1 MIRNHT
7 IVTVCLVAILAIGSN
22 APAAAELPV
31 IRIGIITDG
40 PVVREGSFVDLFI
53 REAEDITAGTYRV
66 EFPVEA
72 VVHGGWDPKTIA
84 TALDELLARTDID
97 VILAAGVGA
106 SAEICGRAV
115 IDTPVVVP
123 FAFGDCAVS
132 CSRLPEVSTRPLD
145 LGKLISRDLETFHD
159 LIPFARLAV
168 LMDSVWPS
176 NCTETELAGTL
187 APHGV
192 DVEFV
197 PMPAGTSDLAGLLP
211 PDTDAVYIM
220 PLFQLDESQ
229 LSALAGELSGKGL
242 PTFSMLGEAEV
253 DLGILAGSN
262 TRATTAALARGTA
275 LEVLDLVE
283 GRGAQQPSAAD
294 LGSQLTLNMATA
306 QKLGFSPSWELL
318 TRARLLHD
326 ENFRRDRPVDLAS
339 AIRRAVTAN
348 LDIAVRD
355 RRVAAGAEDIRTAK
369 SSYRPHLDLG
379 LAGVAIDENH
389 AIASLG
395 NYPMYAAGSATLTQL
410 IYSNDAS
417 ANISIQKDL
426 QRVRELDLEGLRLD
440 IARHAVA
447 AYMNVMRTDALV
459 RIREQQ
465 VDLTRTNR
473 ELASLR
479 RSVGAAGAAEVYRWE
494 AELAT
499 ARAGYLDALSAKSMS
514 ERQLSRLLD
523 EPLTTRWS
531 PKQPE
536 IDPTLEVLGGADEAG
551 LLDTP
556 DGYDQLISLLVEQGL
571 ARAPE
576 LAALEA
582 AIAAQERAFKAAKH
596 AYYVPTVAAKAD
608 LSQILAK
615 DTSGG
620 LDLGDIGDLIP
631 EFDDTAWQVGVQA
644 ALPVVTGG
652 ANKARRVKAQEE
664 LFALRTDHRNVEE
677 KLSQRTLSAL
687 DTATASWS
695 TISLRLQA
703 ADAAGKTLELVRDSY
718 ARGAASIIALLDAQ
732 NNALT
737 SEFAAETAIYNF
749 LDDWA
754 EVQRS
759 VAGLDTGAEPARRKT
774 SYRE

>member
-1 MIRNHT
+1 MTRNQF
-7 IVTVCLVAILAIGSN
+7 TVATCLVAILAIGSD
-22 APAAAELPV
+22 APAAADLPV

-40 PVVREGSFVDLFI
+40 AIVREESFVDLFI
-53 REAEDITAGTYRV
+53 REVEDVTAGTYRV
-66 EFPVEA
+66 EFPAGA
-72 VVHGGWDPKTIA
+72 VVHGGWEPTTIA
-84 TALDELLARTDID
+84 PALDELLGRTDID
-97 VILAAGVGA
+97 VILAAGVRV
-106 SAEICGRAV
+106 SAEICGRAD

-132 CSRLPEVSTRPLD
+132 CSRLPDVSARPLD
-145 LGKLISRDLETFHD
+145 LGKLVSRDLETFHD

-176 NCTETELAGTL
+176 NCTEPELAGAL
-187 APHGV
+187 APGGV
-192 DVEFV
+192 DVDFV
-197 PMPAGTSDLAGLLP
+197 PMPTGTSDVAGLLP
-211 PDTDAVYIM
+211 PDIDAVYIM
-220 PLFQLDESQ
+220 PLFQLDERQ
-229 LSALAGELSGKGL
+229 LADLAGELSGRGL
-242 PTFSMLGEAEV
+242 PTFSLLGESEV
-253 DLGILAGSN
+253 DLGVLAGLN
-262 TRATTAALARGTA
+262 TRATMGALARGTA
-275 LEVLDLVE
+275 IEVLDLVE
-283 GRGAQQPSAAD
+283 GRRPQQPPEAD

-306 QKLGFSPSWELL
+306 QSLGFSPNWELL
-318 TRARLLHD
+318 TKARLLHD
-326 ENFRRDRPVDLAS
+326 ESFRRDRPIDLAS

-355 RRVAAGAEDIRTAK
+355 RRVAAGAEDIRAAK
-369 SSYRPHLDLG
+369 SSYRPHIEVG
-379 LAGVAIDENH
+379 LAGVAVDENH

-395 NYPMYAAGSATLTQL
+395 QYPKYAAGSLTLTQL

-417 ANISIQKDL
+417 ANISIQKDM
-426 QRVRELDLEGLRLD
+426 QRIRELDLEGLRLD
-440 IARHAVA
+440 IARDAVA

-459 RIREQQ
+459 RIRQQQ

-473 ELASLR
+473 ELAVLR

-499 ARAGYLDALSAKSMS
+499 ARAGLLDAISANSRS

-536 IDPTLEVLGGADEAG
+536 IDPTIEVLGGAAEAG

-556 DGYDQLISLLVEQGL
+556 DGYDRLISLLVRQGL

-576 LAALEA
+576 LAALDA
-582 AIAAQERAFKAAKH
+582 AIAAQEQAFKAGRRASY
-596 AYYVPTVAAKAD
+596 APTVAAKAD
-608 LSQILAK
+608 LSRILAK

-620 LDLGDIGDLIP
+620 LDLGEIGDLIP

-644 ALPVVTGG
+644 APPVVTGG

-664 LFALRTDHRNVEE
+664 LFALQADHRNAEE

-695 TISLRLQA
+695 TISLRQQA
-703 ADAAGKTLELVRDSY
+703 ADAAGKTLELVRDAY
-718 ARGAASIIALLDAQ
+718 ARGAASIIVLLDAQ
-732 NNALT
+732 NNALS
-737 SEFAAETAIYNF
+737 SELAAETAVYNF

-759 VAGLDTGAEPARRKT
+759 VAGLTTAYPPVP
-774 SYRE
+774 

>member
-1 MIRNHT
+1 MMKHT
-7 IVTVCLVAILAIGSN
+7 IASACLGAILAIGSSL
-22 APAAAELPV
+22 PAASDELPV

-40 PVVREGSFVDLFI
+40 PVLRESSFVDLFVSEI
-53 REAEDITAGTYRV
+53 EGVTAGAYRV
-66 EFPVEA
+66 ELPDGA
-72 VVHGGWDPKTIA
+72 VVDGGWQPEGIA
-84 TALDELLARTDID
+84 VAMDELLARADVD
-97 VILAAGVGA
+97 VILAAGVGV
-106 SAEICGRAV
+106 SAEICGRAAV
-115 IDTPVVVP
+115 GTPVVVP
-123 FAFGDCAVS
+123 FAFGECAVS
-132 CSRLPEVSTRPLD
+132 CSQLPGVSTRPINLSQ
-145 LGKLISRDLETFHD
+145 LISRDLQTFHEI
-159 LIPFARLAV
+159 IPFSRLAV
-168 LMDSVWPS
+168 LMDPVWPS
-176 NCTETELAGTL
+176 NCTETELAGAL
-187 APHGV
+187 APIGV
-192 DVEFV
+192 EVEFV
-197 PMPAGTSDLAGLLP
+197 PMPAVRTDVTGLLP
-211 PDTDAVYIM
+211 PGTDAVYIM
-220 PLFQLDESQ
+220 PLFRLDERR
-229 LSALAGELSGKGL
+229 LSSLAEELAGMGL
-242 PTFSMLGEAEV
+242 PTFSLLGESEV
-253 DLGILAGSN
+253 NLGILAGLN
-262 TRATTAALARGTA
+262 TKTTMAALARGTA
-275 LEVLDLVE
+275 LEILDLVE
-283 GRGAQQPSAAD
+283 RRGLQRDSTPN
-294 LGSQLTLNMATA
+294 LGGQLTLNMATA
-306 QKLGFSPSWELL
+306 EKLNFSPTWELL

-326 ENFRRDRPVDLAS
+326 AGFQRDRPIDLTS
-339 AIRRAVTAN
+339 AIQRAVTAN

-355 RRVAAGAEDIRTAK
+355 RRVAAGAQDIRHAK
-369 SSYRPHLDLG
+369 SSYRPHIDLG
-379 LAGVAIDENH
+379 LAGVAVDENH

-395 NYPMYAAGSATLTQL
+395 QYPKYVAGSLTLTQL

-426 QRVRELDLEGLRLD
+426 QQVRELDLEGLRLD
-440 IARHAVA
+440 IARDAVA

-459 RIREQQ
+459 RIRQQQ

-536 IDPTLEVLGGADEAG
+536 IDPTLEILGGANEAG

-556 DGYDQLISLLVEQGL
+556 DGYDQLTSLLVEQGM

-582 AIAAQERAFKAAKH
+582 AITARERAFKAAKH
-596 AYYVPTVAAKAD
+596 AYYVPTIAAKAD
-608 LSQILAK
+608 ISQILAK

-620 LDLGDIGDLIP
+620 LDLGEIGDLIP

-644 ALPVVTGG
+644 ALPVATGG
-652 ANKARRVKAQEE
+652 ANKARRVQAQEE
-664 LFALRTDHRNVEE
+664 LFALRTDHRNAEE

-695 TISLRLQA
+695 TISLRQQA

-737 SEFAAETAIYNF
+737 SELAAETAVYNF

-759 VAGLDTGAEPARRKT
+759 VAGLTAVYPAVP
-774 SYRE
+774 

>member
-7 IVTVCLVAILAIGSN
+7 IVTASLVAIFAIGLV
-22 APAAAELPV
+22 APAATDELPV

-40 PVVREGSFVDLFI
+40 PVVRESSFVDLFVHEI
-53 REAEDITAGTYRV
+53 EGVTAGTYRV
-66 EFPVEA
+66 ELPDGA
-72 VVHGGWDPKTIA
+72 VVDGGWEPESIA
-84 TALDELLARTDID
+84 AAMDELLARADID
-97 VILAAGVGA
+97 VILAAGVGV
-106 SAEICGRAV
+106 SAEICGKATV
-115 IDTPVVVP
+115 DTPVVVP
-123 FAFGDCAVS
+123 FAFGQCAVS
-132 CSRLPEVSTRPLD
+132 CSRLPDVSTRPID
-145 LGKLISRDLETFHD
+145 LGQLISRDLQAFHEI
-159 LIPFARLAV
+159 IPFTKLAV
-168 LMDSVWPS
+168 LMDPVWPS
-176 NCTETELAGTL
+176 NCTETELAGAL

-192 DVEFV
+192 EVQFV
-197 PMPAGTSDLAGLLP
+197 PMPAVISDTAGLLP
-211 PDTDAVYIM
+211 TDTDAVYIM
-220 PLFQLDESQ
+220 PLFRLDERR
-229 LSALAGELSGKGL
+229 LSILVGEFTGMGL
-242 PTFSMLGEAEV
+242 PTFSLLGESEV
-253 DLGILAGSN
+253 DLGVLAGLN
-262 TRATTAALARGTA
+262 TNSTMAAMARGTA
-275 LEVLDLVE
+275 LEILDLVE
-283 GRGAQQPSAAD
+283 GRGPQRDSTTD
-294 LGSQLTLNMATA
+294 LGGQLTLNMATA
-306 QKLGFSPSWELL
+306 EKLSFSPTWELL

-326 ENFRRDRPVDLAS
+326 AGFRRDRPIDLAS
-339 AIRRAVTAN
+339 AIQRAITAN

-355 RRVAAGAEDIRTAK
+355 RRVAAGAEDIRGAK
-369 SSYRPHLDLG
+369 SSYRPHIDLG
-379 LAGVAIDENH
+379 LAGVAVDENH

-395 NYPMYAAGSATLTQL
+395 QYPMYAAGSLTLTQL

-426 QRVRELDLEGLRLD
+426 QRVRELDLDGLRLD
-440 IARHAVA
+440 IARDAVA
-447 AYMNVMRTDALV
+447 AYMNVMRTGALV
-459 RIREQQ
+459 RIRQQQ

-499 ARAGYLDALSAKSMS
+499 ARAGLLDAISANSRS

-523 EPLTTRWS
+523 EPLTTRWR

-536 IDPTLEVLGGADEAG
+536 VDPTLEILGGADDAG

-556 DGYDQLISLLVEQGL
+556 DGYDHLTSLLVEQGL

-664 LFALRTDHRNVEE
+664 LFALRADHRNVEE

-703 ADAAGKTLELVRDSY
+703 AGAAGKTLELVRDSY

-737 SEFAAETAIYNF
+737 SELAAETAVYNF

-759 VAGLDTGAEPARRKT
+759 VAGLTAAYPAVP
-774 SYRE
+774 